1 MHTARYAG
9 GMDKLAQELSAQLDA
24 KNIGYSVADNGRL
37 RIPLA
42 NHFGELEVGLI
53 ESETS
58 LPNDT
63 IVGLVNSDWHTHGD
77 VLKGYRYAT
86 AKTIP
91 DAIMAFIADVFA
103 NQYYL
108 IEEHEPGKKPRRL
121 ITEELDR
128 YLKYLPPGATYE
140 VFNK

>member
-1 MHTARYAG
+1 
-9 GMDKLAQELSAQLDA
+9 MDKLAQEIAAQLDVR
-24 KNIGYSVADNGRL
+24 KIGYTVADNGRL

-42 NHFGELEVGLI
+42 KNFGELEVGSI
-53 ESETS
+53 EDETTM
-58 LPNDT
+58 PNDT
-63 IVGLVNSDWHTHGD
+63 IVALVNSDWHTHGD
-77 VLKGYRYAT
+77 VLKGYRYAN

-108 IEEHEPGKKPRRL
+108 IEEDEPGKKPKRL

-128 YLKYLPPGATYE
+128 YLKYLPPGAKYKIY
-140 VFNK
+140 NK